1 MNSNKNTILE
11 KTGLHLLKNE
21 CPVLLG
27 MPAYGIANCLFRK
40 ESPATPAEIIGVGE
54 RMFSTSVL
62 EDYQKL
68 LGYHFSWGTVSE
80 NSFEGDE
87 EDAGVRFVDFTFDPR
102 DVYLAFPDGW
112 HLADL
117 FHWLYQS
124 HPLRHR
130 KFETDPDGVVFS
142 WSVISFQ
149 ARGERQIKAL
159 RSWLVEVF
167 IPLIWPD
174 LLREAMRLID
184 QKKASIFS
192 PDGSFEELL
201 SDRSRWLLCSDPAEL
216 PYYTGE

>member
-21 CPVLLG
+21 CSVLLG
-27 MPAYGIANCLFRK
+27 MPAYGVASCVFRK
-40 ESPATPAEIIGVGE
+40 GSPATPGEIMGVGE
-54 RMFSTSVL
+54 RTSSTSVL
-62 EDYQKL
+62 EDYLQL
-68 LGYHFSWGTVSE
+68 LGYHFPWGTVSE
-80 NSFEGDE
+80 SFFEGDE
-87 EDAGVRFVDFTFDPR
+87 EDAGVRFVTFTFNPR

-117 FHWLYQS
+117 FNWLYQS
-124 HPLRHR
+124 HPLRHH
-130 KFETDPDGVVFS
+130 KFNTDPDDVIFD

-149 ARGERQIKAL
+149 ARGERQTKAL
-159 RSWLVEVF
+159 RSWLVKVF

-201 SDRSRWLLCSDPAEL
+201 SDRSRWLLCSAPAEL
-216 PYYTGE
+216 SYYIGE

>member
-1 MNSNKNTILE
+1 MNSNKNTILAQ
-11 KTGLHLLKNE
+11 TGLHLLKNG
-21 CPVLLG
+21 CLVLLG
-27 MPAYGIANCLFRK
+27 MPAYGVASCVFRK
-40 ESPATPAEIIGVGE
+40 GSPATPAEIMGIGE
-54 RMFSTSVL
+54 RTSSTSIL
-62 EDYQKL
+62 EDYQQL
-68 LGYHFSWGTVSE
+68 RGYYFPWGTVSE
-80 NSFEGDE
+80 KSFEGDE
-87 EDAGVRFVDFTFDPR
+87 EDEGVRFVEFTFDPR
-102 DVYLAFPDGW
+102 DVYLALPSGW

-117 FHWLYQS
+117 FYWLYQS

-130 KFETDPDGVVFS
+130 KFDTDPDDVIFD

-174 LLREAMRLID
+174 LLQEAMRLIE

-201 SDRSRWLLCSDPAEL
+201 SDRSRWLLCSDRAEIS
-216 PYYTGE
+216 YYTVK